1 MNNTSRQIV
10 LVIIAICFTIIAVIF
25 LKRTQPENEK
35 IEIKKSFK
43 AVRIQPVELKNHK
56 AELKFSGKLSAEE
69 KIDIYTEVG
78 GVLMNANFKQGN
90 LFKKGTSLVQLNSSE
105 FSNNLKAAKS
115 QLITLVANMMGD
127 LKIDFPQSANEWE
140 TFLNGIDVEQP
151 LLSLPKMKNEKLKRF
166 VANKGVLNSFYALK
180 GQEEKLYKFT
190 VNAPFSGILTKAL
203 IKKGTLVRNGQKIGE
218 FISPS
223 SFELET
229 EISLSDLQFIKKGSL
244 VQLHSDD
251 LNENWKGIVTRI
263 NSSLDVN
270 SQMVN
275 VFIKVTGSGLKEGM
289 FLHGSAKGENFK
301 NVALINRKLIKNGGL
316 YIVENDVIKHKKLE
330 VLYVNQARA
339 IVRGLLIGDNYV
351 ADNMK
356 GLYEGMKVTVT
367 K

>member
-10 LVIIAICFTIIAVIF
+10 LGIIAICFTIFVIIF
-25 LKRTQPENEK
+25 LKITQPENEK

-43 AVRIQPVELKNHK
+43 AVRIQSVKLKNHK
-56 AELKFSGKLSAEE
+56 AEVKFSGKLSAEE

-105 FSNNLKAAKS
+105 FSNNLKASKS
-115 QLITLVANMMGD
+115 QLITLVANMMAD
-127 LKIDFPQSANEWE
+127 LKIDFPQSSNEWE

-218 FISPS
+218 FINPS

-229 EISLSDLQFIKKGSL
+229 EMSLSDLQFIKKGSF

-263 NSSLDVN
+263 NSSLDAN
-270 SQMVN
+270 SQMIN
-275 VFIKVTGSGLKEGM
+275 VFIKVSGLKEGM

-316 YIVENDVIKHKKLE
+316 YIVENNVIKHKNIE
-330 VLYVNQARA
+330 VLYVNQAKV
-339 IVRGLLIGDNYV
+339 IVRGLSLGDNYV
-351 ADNMK
+351 VDNMK